1 MKLELPPELQKFV
14 DDEVRSGR
22 YDSAEAVVRQAL
34 ALLKAQVDL
43 TPDDVEELRRMLAPA
58 IAQADRGE
66 VEPWDVDEIRAEV
79 ERRFNDRQQKAG

>member
-1 MKLELPPELQKFV
+1 MKLELNPQMQKFI

-22 YDSAEAVVRQAL
+22 YDSPEGVVRQAL

-66 VEPWDVDEIRAEV
+66 LTPLDMDDVKRKAEAIRAG
-79 ERRFNDRQQKAG
+79 RRAG

>member
-1 MKLELPPELQKFV
+1 MKLELNPEMQKFV

-22 YDSAEAVVRQAL
+22 YDSPEGVVRQAL
-34 ALLKAQVDL
+34 ALLKAQFDL

-66 VEPWDVDEIRAEV
+66 LTPLDMDDVKRKAEAIRAG
-79 ERRFNDRQQKAG
+79 RRAG